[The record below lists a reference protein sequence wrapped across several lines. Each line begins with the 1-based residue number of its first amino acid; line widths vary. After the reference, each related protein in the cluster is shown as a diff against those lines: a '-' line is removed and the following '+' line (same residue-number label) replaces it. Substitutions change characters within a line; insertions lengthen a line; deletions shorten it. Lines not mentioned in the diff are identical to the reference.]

1 MKPTEQQEAFLE
13 HILFGRGH
21 SALLARAGC
30 GKSSTIMMAVEAIND
45 SKPNTESL
53 ICAYNK
59 AIADEMAVKLKAAKL
74 PWRSA
79 QASTLHS
86 LGYSL
91 LKYQYN
97 CVIDEKKVQQI
108 LAAYPDP
115 EDVAKR
121 ASIDLL
127 AAKLVAYAKQA
138 GFGYFME
145 LPIRDVNKW
154 VEIGE
159 HYDIF
164 DSEDNEQ
171 FMDTCIRRAQRAYID
186 SGNKTD
192 TIDFNDML
200 LLPLV
205 YKMNVRFKKDF
216 VFIDEA
222 QDLSPVRQELAKKFV
237 KPSGRVVIVGDDKQA
252 IYGFSGA
259 DANAMHNMI
268 KGLRATV
275 LPLSVTWRC
284 AKAIVAKA
292 QELVPDIQAAPSAA
306 EGQVLTVHEMPTDLA
321 ATDAIL
327 CRNTAPL
334 IKEAY
339 RLLSIGVAC
348 KVEGRAIGEGLDKL
362 ASRWKVK
369 TIDGLFTRLDKY
381 LEKEEAKHKAKDNEA
396 KFEQIVDQV
405 EALRTIANVC
415 LKKGETMVTDV
426 RKSIATIFQ
435 DDAKGVLTLCT
446 YHRSK
451 GREWDRVILLKHT
464 DYCPSKAAKAL
475 WQIEQENNLAYV
487 AYTRAK
493 STLVMYE
500 GSK

>member
-30 GKSSTIMMAVEAIND
+30 GKSSTILMAVKAIYET
-45 SKPNTESL
+45 KPNAESL

-59 AIADEMAVKLKAAKL
+59 AIADEMAGKLKHAGL

-108 LAAYPDP
+108 LASYPDP
-115 EDVAKR
+115 EDVQKR
-121 ASIDLL
+121 ASIDML
-127 AAKLVAYAKQA
+127 ATKLVSYAKQA
-138 GFGYFME
+138 GFGYYAE
-145 LPIRDVNKW
+145 LPIRDTSKW
-154 VEIGE
+154 IEMGD

-164 DSEDNEQ
+164 DAEDDVQ
-171 FMDTCIRRAQRAYID
+171 FIETCIQRAKQAYID
-186 SGNKTD
+186 SSNKTD
-192 TIDFNDML
+192 VIDFNDML

-205 YKMNVRFKKDF
+205 YGMTVRFKKDF

-237 KPSGRVVIVGDDKQA
+237 KPSGRIVIVGDDKQA

-292 QELVPDIQAAPSAA
+292 QDLVPDIQAAPTAQ
-306 EGQVLTVHEMPTDLA
+306 EGEVLTVHEMPAELLP
-321 ATDAIL
+321 TDAIL

-339 RLLSIGVAC
+339 RLLSMGIAC

-396 KFEQIVDQV
+396 KFEQIADQV

-415 LKKGETMVTDV
+415 LKKGHSTVSDV
-426 RKSIATIFQ
+426 RQSIATIFQ

-451 GREWDRVILLKHT
+451 GREWDRVILLKHSE
-464 DYCPSKAAKAL
+464 YCPSKAAKAL
-475 WQIEQENNLAYV
+475 WQIEQEHNLAYV
-487 AYTRAK
+487 AFTRAK
-493 STLVMYE
+493 NTLVLFE
-500 GSK
+500 QAK